1 MIIDNKMVEVWESS
15 KLDHTQPYE
24 RVGYMQEDVARELVD
39 YMFTIGRDYLLL
51 RDGVVIYPDDNA
63 W

>member
-1 MIIDNKMVEVWESS
+1 MIDEKMVEVWEGC
-15 KLDHTQPYE
+15 KLDHLKPYE